1 LPGRLVNIKL
11 IIMNWG
17 NKLLL
22 TFIAFGAGMTYLV
35 YRSVN
40 TNYEL
45 VEKDYYKSELRYQQV
60 IDGTNR
66 VNQLSSAVKIEQT
79 NAGITL
85 ELPAEMKEKNI
96 SGEILFYC
104 AYNQKKDKKFSLQT
118 DNNGVQGFPSTA
130 VSPGSYTVKINWS
143 SEGKNYF
150 AEKSLTVL

>member
-1 LPGRLVNIKL
+1 
-11 IIMNWG
+11 MNWG

-22 TFIAFGAGMTYLV
+22 TFIVFGAGMTYLV

-79 NAGITL
+79 DAGITL
-85 ELPAEMKEKNI
+85 ELPDEMKEKNI

-104 AYNQKKDKKFSLQT
+104 AYDKEKDKKFSLQPKN
-118 DNNGVQGFPSTA
+118 DGIQVFEPTA
-130 VSPGSYTVKINWS
+130 ISPGNYTVKINWS
-143 SEGKNYF
+143 CEGKNYF
-150 AEKSLTVL
+150 SEKSLTVL